1 MADAHR
7 STSGKGI
14 GQAPPSVAFLVS
26 KIGRDVAR
34 RLAEGLA
41 PLGIEPRH
49 FGLLR
54 ALADTEGQTQRAIGQ
69 ALDIPPNR
77 MVVLVDEL
85 EERDLVKRHRH
96 PTDRRAH
103 ALALTPSGQ
112 ALLRKAFGVAF
123 GIEED
128 VCQGLQPAER
138 ETLLRLLGQI
148 AQRSSLPPGVHSAL

>member
-7 STSGKGI
+7 DTSGKGI
-14 GQAPPSVAFLVS
+14 AEAPPSVAFLVS
-26 KIGRDVAR
+26 KIGHDVAR

-49 FGLLR
+49 FGMLR
-54 ALADTEGQTQRAIGQ
+54 ALADTQGQTQRAIGQ

-85 EERDLVKRHRH
+85 EERDLVKRERH

-103 ALALTPSGQ
+103 ALVLTPNGQ

-123 GIEED
+123 GIEEA
-128 VCQGLQPAER
+128 VCDGLQPAER

-148 AQRSSLPPGVHSAL
+148 ARRSIAPPGVHSAL